1 MARPRRLRRYIV
13 GLLIVLTSLSAVAA
27 TVALWARS
35 QVLNTDR
42 WTQLAE
48 RIIEEPEVVDRLA
61 FRLSTSIV
69 QGLEVE
75 ERIEAALG
83 QAERLPAQAALLA
96 GPFASRIPEF
106 LEDRIR
112 DFLASERGQ
121 QLWVE
126 LNRRVHQRAVAILR
140 GETRPGVTVE
150 GGTVTLNLVPLMNRV
165 LAGAGDLLTDILGR
179 PVSLPTVEELQASGG
194 ADQARALLEDRL
206 GVELPNDFGEM
217 VVFRS
222 DQLAAGQDAVRLLD
236 RFVVLLLIVTVV
248 LIAASLVLSVARR
261 RTLIQLGIGLLLAT
275 LIARLVV
282 RAIQQ
287 RIVDRAAADSREA
300 LQEVLGNVFEGLL
313 DFTTF
318 LIVAGIVVGVA
329 AYLAGRPAWLVRI
342 GDRAR
347 TGAASARFQRFGRWA
362 GERRDGLRLGG
373 VIAAVVLLFLVE
385 LSWFSVIVVLL
396 LLAAYQ
402 LGVSYLLSLPGQ
414 DRQEPEDLQVQPD
427 QR

>member
-1 MARPRRLRRYIV
+1 MRKGRRLRRYFV
-13 GLLIVLTSLSAVAA
+13 GFLVVLTSLSAVAT

-35 QVLNTDR
+35 QVLDSDR
-42 WTQLAE
+42 WAQLAE
-48 RIIEEPEVVDRLA
+48 RIIQEPEVVNRLA
-61 FRLSTSIV
+61 ERVSTSIV
-69 QGLEVE
+69 QGLDVE

-96 GPFASRIPEF
+96 GPFASRIQEF
-106 LEDRIR
+106 LEERIR
-112 DFLASERGQ
+112 DFLSSERGQ

-150 GGTVTLNLVPLMNRV
+150 GGTVTLNLVPLANRV
-165 LAGAGDLLTDILGR
+165 LGGAGDVLTDILGR

-206 GVELPNDFGEM
+206 GIQLPDDFGEM

-222 DQLAAGQDAVRLLD
+222 EQLAAGQDAVRLLD
-236 RFVVLLLIVTVV
+236 RFVVLLLILTVV
-248 LIAASLVLSVARR
+248 LIAASLALSVARR
-261 RTLIQLGIGLLLAT
+261 RTLVHLGIGLLLAA

-287 RIVDRAAADSREA
+287 RIVDGAAAGSREA
-300 LQEVLGNVFEGLL
+300 IEEVVGNVFEGLF
-313 DFTTF
+313 DFT
-318 LIVAGIVVGVA
+318 A
-329 AYLAGRPAWLVRI
+329 AYLAGRPAWVERL

-347 TGAASARFQRFGRWA
+347 AGAASARFRRFAVLAR
-362 GERRDGLRLGG
+362 EHRDGLRLGG
-373 VIAAVVLLFLVE
+373 FIAALVVLYIVG
-385 LSWFSVIVVLL
+385 LSWLSLIVIVVLL
-396 LLAAYQ
+396 VAYQ
-402 LGVSYLLSLPGQ
+402 VGVSYLLSLPGQ
-414 DRQEPEDLQVQPD
+414 ERQQAEDLEVQPD

>member
-13 GLLIVLTSLSAVAA
+13 GLLVVLTSLSAVGA

-96 GPFASRIPEF
+96 GPFASRIQEF

-112 DFLASERGQ
+112 DFLSSDRGQ

-206 GVELPNDFGEM
+206 GVQLPDNFGEM

-236 RFVVLLLIVTVV
+236 RFVVLLVIVTVV

-261 RTLIQLGIGLLLAT
+261 RTLVHLGIGLLVAT

-287 RIVDRAAADSREA
+287 RIVDGAATGSREA
-300 LQEVLGNVFEGLL
+300 LREVLGNVFEGLF
-313 DFTTF
+313 DFTMF

-329 AYLAGRPAWLVRI
+329 AYLAGRPSWLKRL

-347 TGAASARFQRFGRWA
+347 TGTASPRFQRFGRWA
-362 GERRDGLRLGG
+362 AERRDGLRLGG
-373 VIAAVVLLFLVE
+373 VIAAVIVLYLVE
-385 LSWFSVIVVLL
+385 LSWLSVIVILL
-396 LLAAYQ
+396 LLVAYQ